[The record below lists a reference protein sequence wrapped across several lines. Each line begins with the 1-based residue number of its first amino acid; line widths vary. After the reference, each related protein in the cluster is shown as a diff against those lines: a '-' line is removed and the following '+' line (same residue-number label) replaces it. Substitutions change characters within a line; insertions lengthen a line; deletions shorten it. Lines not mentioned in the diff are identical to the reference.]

1 MSRRPQKP
9 NRRASSPQASASSP
23 REFRLP
29 ENTTP
34 ALPAVEDFAGLDM
47 PAALLKTLTAQGVTT
62 PFPIQAAT
70 LPNSLAGRDLLGRGR
85 TGSGKTLAFGLALLA
100 RTAGLRAEPKA
111 PLALVLVPTR
121 ELAQQVTDA
130 LTPYATAVNL
140 RLATVVGGLSITKQA
155 GTLRRGAEVVVA
167 TPGRLNDLVERGDCV
182 LDQVRITVLD
192 EADQMTDM
200 GFLPQITKL
209 IQHVRPDGQRMLFSA
224 TLDRNIDRLVQ
235 RFLTDPVVHSVD
247 PSAGAVTTMEHHVL
261 HVQDETDKK
270 AVTTRI
276 AARDGRVILFLD
288 TKRSADRLAK
298 RLLAVGVRAAALHG
312 GRSQPQRNRTL
323 EQFKNGQVTALV
335 ATNVAARGI
344 HVDDLDLV
352 VNVDPPTDHKDYL
365 HRGGRTA
372 RAGGSGSVVTLV
384 LPDQKRDV
392 TRLMSDAGIRPRT
405 ARITSSDAELT
416 TITGAREPSGVAVTI
431 EVPSRR
437 RRPARRPAP
446 SAAGAPA
453 DAAETA
459 AGQYGDRCG
468 SPYGEPGLDR
478 RAAAGTTASDSTS
491 ASGGRGAARRAGS
504 GGATGG
510 AVGAGGRSADRQ
522 SAAGAAT
529 RAASG
534 KVARGSGRRTA
545 AGGATG
551 GAAGTGGRGSGS
563 RGGRRAPPR
572 DALPL
577 NAAGGHLTTVAG
589 RADTCAGSAPV
600 TVAGVGRICRSDVVF
615 GPGTE
620 LLGPPGRPGRVL
632 SR

>member
-9 NRRASSPQASASSP
+9 NRRASSPSPAVSAP

-29 ENTTP
+29 ESTTP
-34 ALPAVEDFAGLDM
+34 ALPAVEDFAALDM
-47 PAALLKTLTAQGVTT
+47 PAGLLKTLTAQGVTV

-100 RTAGLRAEPKA
+100 RTAGLRAESKA

-155 GTLRRGAEVVVA
+155 GTLRRGAEVLVA

-200 GFLPQITKL
+200 GFLPQITRL
-209 IQHVRPDGQRMLFSA
+209 MQRVRPDGQRLLFSA
-224 TLDRNIDRLVQ
+224 TLDRNIDRLVRQ
-235 RFLTDPVVHSVD
+235 FLTDPVVQSVD

-384 LPDQKRDV
+384 LPTQKHDV

-405 ARITSSDAELT
+405 ARITSSDAALA

-431 EVPSRR
+431 EVPQQATPPASGPDQKTGTGTKPGRRSGRR
-437 RRPARRPAP
+437 RRNGGGAKPTTG
-446 SAAGAPA
+446 AANS
-453 DAAETA
+453 TA
-459 AGQYGDRCG
+459 SRG
-468 SPYGEPGLDR
+468 SER
-478 RAAAGTTASDSTS
+478 QAAAGTKASEGTS
-491 ASGGRGAARRAGS
+491 ATARRGSARRAGS
-504 GGATGG
+504 GGAAGG
-510 AVGAGGRSADRQ
+510 GAGGRGSARQ
-522 SAAGAAT
+522 AAT
-529 RAASG
+529 DGATGTASG
-534 KVARGSGRRTA
+534 KAVRGSGRRTA
-545 AGGATG
+545 PGAATG
-551 GAAGTGGRGSGS
+551 GAAGARSRS
-563 RGGRRAPPR
+563 SDRRGGRRP
-572 DALPL
+572 
-577 NAAGGHLTTVAG
+577 
-589 RADTCAGSAPV
+589 SA
-600 TVAGVGRICRSDVVF
+600 T
-615 GPGTE
+615 
-620 LLGPPGRPGRVL
+620 
-632 SR
+632 

>member
-9 NRRASSPQASASSP
+9 NHRRASARPSSPSSPSAP

-29 ENTTP
+29 EGTTP
-34 ALPAVEDFAGLDM
+34 ALPAVEDFAALDM
-47 PAALLKTLTAQGVTT
+47 PAELLKTLTAQGVTT

-70 LPNSLAGRDLLGRGR
+70 LPNSLAGRDMLGRGR

-100 RTAGLRAEPKA
+100 RTAGLRAESKA

-130 LTPYATAVNL
+130 LTPYATSVDV

-155 GTLRRGAEVVVA
+155 GALRRGAEVLVA

-182 LDQVRITVLD
+182 LGDVRITVLD

-209 IQHVRPDGQRMLFSA
+209 IQQVRTDGQRMLFSA

-352 VNVDPPTDHKDYL
+352 VNVDPPADHKDYL

-384 LPDQKRDV
+384 LPEQKRDV

-405 ARITSSDAELT
+405 ASIRSSDAELST
-416 TITGAREPSGVAVTI
+416 LTGAREPSGVAVTI
-431 EVPSRR
+431 EVPQPPAPPASGTEPGRRPGRR
-437 RRPARRPAP
+437 RRNGGGSGSGPAKGAATGTGGRGRRA
-446 SAAGAPA
+446 SAGAAGTAGA
-453 DAAETA
+453 TA
-459 AGQYGDRCG
+459 AGT
-468 SPYGEPGLDR
+468 
-478 RAAAGTTASDSTS
+478 AGGAS
-491 ASGGRGAARRAGS
+491 ASGSGGRGGAARRAG
-504 GGATGG
+504 
-510 AVGAGGRSADRQ
+510 
-522 SAAGAAT
+522 
-529 RAASG
+529 
-534 KVARGSGRRTA
+534 
-545 AGGATG
+545 AGGAKS
-551 GAAGTGGRGSGS
+551 GAAGTGGRGASTA
-563 RGGRRAPPR
+563 GGRGSDRRTAPGSASGTPAR
-572 DALPL
+572 GSGRRP
-577 NAAGGHLTTVAG
+577 AAGGATRGSSGTGG
-589 RADTCAGSAPV
+589 RGSDRRGSA
-600 TVAGVGRICRSDVVF
+600 TQ
-615 GPGTE
+615 
-620 LLGPPGRPGRVL
+620 
-632 SR
+632 

>member
-1 MSRRPQKP
+1 MSRRPQKS
-9 NRRASSPQASASSP
+9 NRRASSSPQSASSP
-23 REFRLP
+23 RDFRLP
-29 ENTTP
+29 ESTTP

-47 PAALLKTLTAQGVTT
+47 PAGLLKTLAAQGVTT

-85 TGSGKTLAFGLALLA
+85 TGSGKTLAFGLALLG

-155 GTLRRGAEVVVA
+155 GVLRRGAEVLVA
-167 TPGRLNDLVERGDCV
+167 TPGRLNDLVERGDCE
-182 LDQVRITVLD
+182 LGDVRITVLD

-209 IQHVRPDGQRMLFSA
+209 IQQVRPDGQRLLFSA

-384 LPDQKRDV
+384 LPEQKRDV

-405 ARITSSDAELT
+405 ARIKSGDAELA

-431 EVPSRR
+431 EVPQPATPTASDPDRKTGARSGRRSGRR
-437 RRPARRPAP
+437 RRSGGGEAKTATGAATGTAP
-446 SAAGAPA
+446 RTES
-453 DAAETA
+453 
-459 AGQYGDRCG
+459 RG
-468 SPYGEPGLDR
+468 SDR
-478 RAAAGTTASDSTS
+478 RAAAGATASAGSS
-491 ASGGRGAARRAGS
+491 ATGGRGSARRAGS
-504 GGATGG
+504 GRAAGG
-510 AVGAGGRSADRQ
+510 AVGAGGRSSDRR
-522 SAAGAAT
+522 SAPGAT
-529 RAASG
+529 TGAASG
-534 KVARGSGRRTA
+534 KATRGTGRRAGSG
-545 AGGATG
+545 GAKG
-551 GAAGTGGRGSGS
+551 GAAGTGGRSS
-563 RGGRRAPPR
+563 DRRGGRR
-572 DALPL
+572 
-577 NAAGGHLTTVAG
+577 T
-589 RADTCAGSAPV
+589 SA
-600 TVAGVGRICRSDVVF
+600 T
-615 GPGTE
+615 
-620 LLGPPGRPGRVL
+620 
-632 SR
+632 

>member
-1 MSRRPQKP
+1 MSRRPQKS
-9 NRRASSPQASASSP
+9 NRRASSPAPSASP
-23 REFRLP
+23 TREFRLP

-47 PAALLKTLTAQGVTT
+47 PAALLKTLAAQGVTT

-85 TGSGKTLAFGLALLA
+85 TGSGKTLAFGLALLG
-100 RTAGLRAEPKA
+100 RTAGLRAEPRA

-140 RLATVVGGLSITKQA
+140 RLATVVGGLSITRQA
-155 GTLRRGAEVVVA
+155 ATLRRGAEVVVA
-167 TPGRLNDLVERGDCV
+167 TPGRLNDLVAQGDCL
-182 LDQVRITVLD
+182 LDDVRITVLD

-209 IQHVRPDGQRMLFSA
+209 IQRVRPDGQRMLFSA
-224 TLDRNIDRLVQ
+224 TLDHNIDRLVQ

-261 HVQDETDKK
+261 HVLDETDKK

-384 LPDQKRDV
+384 LPDQKREV

-405 ARITSSDAELT
+405 ARVTSSDTELT
-416 TITGAREPSGVAVTI
+416 TITGAREPSGVPVTI
-431 EVPSRR
+431 EVPQPATPPASRKAGKPDTEPGRRPSRR
-437 RRPARRPAP
+437 RRNGTGSGGPTASATGTAGRGSDRRPAAG
-446 SAAGAPA
+446 SAAAGGNAPA
-453 DAAETA
+453 GGRGTA
-459 AGQYGDRCG
+459 
-468 SPYGEPGLDR
+468 R
-478 RAAAGTTASDSTS
+478 RAAAG
-491 ASGGRGAARRAGS
+491 GS
-504 GGATGG
+504 
-510 AVGAGGRSADRQ
+510 
-522 SAAGAAT
+522 
-529 RAASG
+529 
-534 KVARGSGRRTA
+534 KGSP
-545 AGGATG
+545 
-551 GAAGTGGRGSGS
+551 AGTGGRGSERRAGEGASNGTGS
-563 RGGRRAPPR
+563 RSGTGKSAGGSTRRTPPGSGARGTGGR
-572 DALPL
+572 
-577 NAAGGHLTTVAG
+577 TSSSG
-589 RADTCAGSAPV
+589 RAGTGTRASDRRGARRSSAG
-600 TVAGVGRICRSDVVF
+600 
-615 GPGTE
+615 
-620 LLGPPGRPGRVL
+620 
-632 SR
+632 

>member
-1 MSRRPQKP
+1 MSRRPQKS
-9 NRRASSPQASASSP
+9 NRRVPSSAPSASSP

-29 ENTTP
+29 ESTTP

-47 PAALLKTLTAQGVTT
+47 PAGLLKTLTAQGVTT

-100 RTAGLRAEPKA
+100 RTAGLRAEPRA

-155 GTLRRGAEVVVA
+155 GVLRRGAEVLVA
-167 TPGRLNDLVERGDCV
+167 SPGRLNDLVERGDCR
-182 LDQVRITVLD
+182 LDSVRITVLD

-209 IQHVRPDGQRMLFSA
+209 IEQVRPDGQRLLFSA
-224 TLDRNIDRLVQ
+224 TLDGNIDRLVQ

-261 HVQDETDKK
+261 HVLDETDKK

-288 TKRSADRLAK
+288 TKRSADRLTK

-312 GRSQPQRNRTL
+312 GRSQPQRTRTL
-323 EQFKNGQVTALV
+323 EQFKDGRVTALV

-344 HVDDLDLV
+344 HIDDLDLV

-392 TRLMSDAGIRPRT
+392 TRLMSDAKIRPRT
-405 ARITSSDAELT
+405 TRVTSSDAELAA
-416 TITGAREPSGVAVTI
+416 ITGAREPSGVAVTI
-431 EVPSRR
+431 EVPQPTAPTAS
-437 RRPARRPAP
+437 RPARRTGTEPGRRSGRRRSGGGAGAATDAAP
-446 SAAGAPA
+446 GTAGRGSGRRSGAGAAARGGTSATGERGSARRAGADGAKGSAA
-453 DAAETA
+453 DA
-459 AGQYGDRCG
+459 GGRG
-468 SPYGEPGLDR
+468 SGR
-478 RAAAGTTASDSTS
+478 RAAA
-491 ASGGRGAARRAGS
+491 
-504 GGATGG
+504 TG
-510 AVGAGGRSADRQ
+510 
-522 SAAGAAT
+522 
-529 RAASG
+529 AASG
-534 KVARGSGRRTA
+534 KAARGSGRRSA
-545 AGGATG
+545 AGGAKG
-551 GAAGTGGRGSGS
+551 GAADTGGRGSDR
-563 RGGRRAPPR
+563 RGGRRI
-572 DALPL
+572 
-577 NAAGGHLTTVAG
+577 
-589 RADTCAGSAPV
+589 SA
-600 TVAGVGRICRSDVVF
+600 T
-615 GPGTE
+615 
-620 LLGPPGRPGRVL
+620 
-632 SR
+632 

>member
-1 MSRRPQKP
+1 
-9 NRRASSPQASASSP
+9 
-23 REFRLP
+23 
-29 ENTTP
+29 
-34 ALPAVEDFAGLDM
+34 M
-47 PAALLKTLTAQGVTT
+47 PAGLLKTLASQGVTT

-130 LTPYATAVNL
+130 LTPYATAVHL

-155 GTLRRGAEVVVA
+155 SALRHGAEVVVA
-167 TPGRLNDLVERGDCV
+167 TPGRLGDLVERGDCV
-182 LDQVRITVLD
+182 LGSVRITVLD

-209 IQHVRPDGQRMLFSA
+209 IRQVRPDGQRMLFSA
-224 TLDRNIDRLVQ
+224 TLDRTIDRLVQ
-235 RFLTDPVVHSVD
+235 QFLTDPVVHSVD
-247 PSAGAVTTMEHHVL
+247 PSAAAVTTMEHHVL

-312 GRSQPQRNRTL
+312 GRSQPQRTRTL

-344 HVDDLDLV
+344 HIDDLDLV

-384 LPDQKRDV
+384 LPAQKRDV

-405 ARITSSDAELT
+405 ARVTSGDAELVT
-416 TITGAREPSGVAVTI
+416 LTGAREPSGAPVTI
-431 EVPSRR
+431 EVPQPAAPTASGSARKTGAKPGRR
-437 RRPARRPAP
+437 SGRRGRNGGGPGA
-446 SAAGAPA
+446 AAGAA
-453 DAAETA
+453 TA
-459 AGQYGDRCG
+459 TGGRG
-468 SPYGEPGLDR
+468 PDR
-478 RAAAGTTASDSTS
+478 RAAAGTAADASSE
-491 ASGGRGAARRAGS
+491 AGGRGSARRAGS
-504 GGATGG
+504 A
-510 AVGAGGRSADRQ
+510 
-522 SAAGAAT
+522 
-529 RAASG
+529 
-534 KVARGSGRRTA
+534 
-545 AGGATG
+545 GATG
-551 GAAGTGGRGSGS
+551 GAAGTGGRGSGRRAAAGAATGNSSGKDARGS
-563 RGGRRAPPR
+563 RRRTASGQATGGAAGTGNRGTDNRGSNHSGGRRTS
-572 DALPL
+572 
-577 NAAGGHLTTVAG
+577 AGQ
-589 RADTCAGSAPV
+589 
-600 TVAGVGRICRSDVVF
+600 
-615 GPGTE
+615 GP
-620 LLGPPGRPGRVL
+620 
-632 SR
+632 S

>member
-9 NRRASSPQASASSP
+9 NRRASSPPPSASSS
-23 REFRLP
+23 REFKLP
-29 ENTTP
+29 ESTTP
-34 ALPAVEDFAGLDM
+34 GLPAVEEFAALGM
-47 PAALLKTLTAQGVTT
+47 PAGLLKTLTAQGVTT

-100 RTAGLRAEPKA
+100 RTAGLRAEPRA

-140 RLATVVGGLSITKQA
+140 RMATVVGGLSITKQA
-155 GTLRRGAEVVVA
+155 GALRRGAEVVVA
-167 TPGRLNDLVERGDCV
+167 SPGRLNDLVERGDCV
-182 LDQVRITVLD
+182 LDDVRITVLD

-209 IQHVRPDGQRMLFSA
+209 IQQVRPDGQRMLFSA

-344 HVDDLDLV
+344 HIDDLDLV
-352 VNVDPPTDHKDYL
+352 VNVDPPADHKDYL

-392 TRLMSDAGIRPRT
+392 TRLMSDAGIRPRA
-405 ARITSSDAELT
+405 ARVGSSDAELAA
-416 TITGAREPSGVAVTI
+416 ITGAREPSGVPVTI
-431 EVPSRR
+431 EVPQPATPAASRPDGKADAKPGR
-437 RRPARRPAP
+437 RAGRRSRNGGGAK
-446 SAAGAPA
+446 AATGAGARTGGRSS
-453 DAAETA
+453 E
-459 AGQYGDRCG
+459 
-468 SPYGEPGLDR
+468 R
-478 RAAAGTTASDSTS
+478 RAAAGTTASAGTS
-491 ASGGRGAARRAGS
+491 ATGGRGSARRAGS
-504 GGATGG
+504 GG
-510 AVGAGGRSADRQ
+510 SP
-522 SAAGAAT
+522 
-529 RAASG
+529 
-534 KVARGSGRRTA
+534 GS
-545 AGGATG
+545 
-551 GAAGTGGRGSGS
+551 AAGTGGRGSGRQS
-563 RGGRRAPPR
+563 GAGAATGAASGKAVRGSGRRA
-572 DALPL
+572 AS
-577 NAAGGHLTTVAG
+577 GGA
-589 RADTCAGSAPV
+589 SARGGAERGAV
-600 TVAGVGRICRSDVVF
+600 Q
-615 GPGTE
+615 
-620 LLGPPGRPGRVL
+620 PGRR
-632 SR
+632 S